1 MAANYCKHCNKAYHI
16 QPYDV
21 LCRSLSCKSQFH
33 VLLNWLFGGLKIKK
47 LTEKWKG
54 ECNKNTTTN
63 EFQFYSPIENNL
75 FYQGRTEC
83 SNREEHFV
91 PTWKN
96 SLFLPIETICFNIKE
111 QFVLLDET
119 ECSMPRN
126 TLFSSTKQKSRNKIF
141 SVTAFLILCLSK
153 RLLFYLLQFQG
164 FSCLKKSLP
173 LSSTKMNA
181 GKFSTSIFHKPA
193 TLSLEG

>member
-1 MAANYCKHCNKAYHI
+1 MPYNARFLYQQPKTEINNYLIVNWFSLPLQTVEKHL
-16 QPYDV
+16 V
-21 LCRSLSCKSQFH
+21 
-33 VLLNWLFGGLKIKK
+33 
-47 LTEKWKG
+47 
-54 ECNKNTTTN
+54 
-63 EFQFYSPIENNL
+63 
-75 FYQGRTEC
+75 
-83 SNREEHFV
+83 
-91 PTWKN
+91 
-96 SLFLPIETICFNIKE
+96 SLFETKCFNIKE

-181 GKFSTSIFHKPA
+181 GKFSTSIFQIASIPSSGYSTHSMLLMLFCAKIAAGPPI
-193 TLSLEG
+193 EPK